1 MKSMLKCT
9 VMSFALVLPFLGAC
23 DAPPDAT
30 TVNGSPDPT
39 KPSIPETSTEGLKPS
54 LKAAGYVVNPSF
66 TGPILASNGN
76 TIGLGANT
84 TLSVSTN
91 MDVGPTPYYIE
102 IFDATT
108 STRVGVCG
116 SGTSCSATVSQSQ
129 ATTHT
134 YVAYVSGYSA
144 AMPPANTVA
153 TSQKSFVT
161 WTSTT
166 YLVSLP
172 TATGCIASGSATIV
186 ATSNVDVGPTP
197 YYIQIFDTY
206 SSRLVGSCGAGTT
219 CLGTY
224 QCGSIGLTA
233 FISSYST
240 AIPPSNTQ
248 SSSNTVIPTVSV
260 Q

>member
-9 VMSFALVLPFLGAC
+9 VMSIALVLPFVGAC
-23 DAPPDAT
+23 EAPPDAT
-30 TVNGSPDPT
+30 NATGTADPS
-39 KPSIPETSTEGLKPS
+39 KPSIPETPNEGLKPS
-54 LKAAGYVVNPSF
+54 MKSAGFVVNPYF
-66 TGPILASNGN
+66 IGPILAASGN
-76 TIGLGANT
+76 TIGLGAST
-84 TLSVSTN
+84 TLSISTN
-91 MDVGPTPYYIE
+91 TDVGPTPYYIE

-108 STRVGVCG
+108 ATRVGVCG
-116 SGTSCSATVSQSQ
+116 FGTSCSASVSQSQ
-129 ATTHT
+129 ATTHM
-134 YVAYVSGYSA
+134 YVAYVSGNST

-166 YLVSLP
+166 YRVSLP
-172 TATGCIASGSATIV
+172 TATGCLASGSATIL
-186 ATSNVDVGPTP
+186 ATANIDVGPTP
-197 YYIQIFDTY
+197 YYIEIFDTY
-206 SSRLVGSCGAGTT
+206 SGTRVGYCPSGST

-233 FISSYST
+233 FISSAST
-240 AIPPSNTQ
+240 TIPPANTQ